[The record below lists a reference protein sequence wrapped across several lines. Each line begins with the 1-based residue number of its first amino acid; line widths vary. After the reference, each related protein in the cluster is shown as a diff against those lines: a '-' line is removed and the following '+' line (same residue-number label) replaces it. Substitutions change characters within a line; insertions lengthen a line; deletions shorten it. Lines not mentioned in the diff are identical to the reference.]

1 MWRVLKFVGI
11 GAVSSLMLGYLE
23 LRFLDDCAPVQL
35 VHLFHILPLILI
47 SMIWP
52 GVGVS
57 EHSSQF
63 AVFLYLDFFVVGALI
78 GWLAWL
84 VKGRRSDVA

>member
-1 MWRVLKFVGI
+1 MRRVLKFVGI

-23 LRFLDDCAPVQL
+23 LRFLNDCPPAQL

-52 GVGVS
+52 GVGGS

-63 AVFLYLDFFVVGALI
+63 AVVIYIDFFVVGAFI
-78 GWLAWL
+78 GWLVWRI
-84 VKGRRSDVA
+84 KTK

>member
-1 MWRVLKFVGI
+1 MRRVLKFVAI

-23 LRFLDDCAPVQL
+23 LRFLDDCRPAQL

-52 GVGVS
+52 GAGPS

-63 AVFLYLDFFVVGALI
+63 ALLMYIDFVVVGALI
-78 GWLAWL
+78 GWLVWYIKA
-84 VKGRRSDVA
+84 KTNDVA